1 MKRFLIFILIITL
14 VGCTTSN
21 VPPGEPNS
29 GNEAPET
36 NGSDIGGNENNDD
49 DNSSKETSEN
59 GISGV
64 WMGFVVPY
72 WQYTPVER
80 YLTIYNVISP
90 IKLVEDY

>member
-1 MKRFLIFILIITL
+1 MAMPLPRIPIPEMKI
-14 VGCTTSN
+14 
-21 VPPGEPNS
+21 PGPS
-29 GNEAPET
+29 DTGN
-36 NGSDIGGNENNDD
+36 
-49 DNSSKETSEN
+49 DNETSEN